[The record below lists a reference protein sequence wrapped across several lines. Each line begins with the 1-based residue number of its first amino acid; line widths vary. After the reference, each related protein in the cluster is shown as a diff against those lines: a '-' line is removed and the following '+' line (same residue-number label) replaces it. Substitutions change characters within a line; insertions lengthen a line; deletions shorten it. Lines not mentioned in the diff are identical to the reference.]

1 MNDFNNVFSYGKS
14 FMKYCSV
21 LAGLLLLDWCH
32 SEIRGGK
39 DSCSNSSEM
48 TSSVAGQSQGRYY
61 KEESAVAVE

>member
-1 MNDFNNVFSYGKS
+1 
-14 FMKYCSV
+14 MKYCSV
-21 LAGLLLLDWCH
+21 SAGLLLLVWCH
-32 SEIRGGK
+32 TEIRGGE